1 MDILSFTVVNVNNEI
16 CKINMFLG
24 IINAVIKTPTEC
36 NEAIIF
42 HKDIIGEYKEKM
54 IITYGM

>member
-1 MDILSFTVVNVNNEI
+1 MDIVSFTTNVNNEI

-24 IINAVIKTPTEC
+24 IINAVIKTPIEC

-42 HKDIIGEYKEKM
+42 HKDIVEDYKEKM
-54 IITYGM
+54 IIIYGL